1 MSSSRYWWL
10 RQAVEGWAVRGWD
23 LKKSLVAMA
32 VEAVEGQQVQAQA
45 RLDQQE
51 PSRRRYGF
59 FSADVSKVR
68 AHRRR
73 HRRLV
78 EA

>member
-1 MSSSRYWWL
+1 
-10 RQAVEGWAVRGWD
+10 
-23 LKKSLVAMA
+23 MA
-32 VEAVEGQQVQAQA
+32 VEVAEGQQVQAQA
-45 RLDQQE
+45 RLAQQE
-51 PSRRRYGF
+51 PSRRRFDF

>member
-32 VEAVEGQQVQAQA
+32 VEAVEEQQVQAQG
-45 RLDQQE
+45 RLGQQE
-51 PSRRRYGF
+51 PTRRRYGF
-59 FSADVSKVR
+59 FSVDASKVH

-73 HRRLV
+73 RRRLV